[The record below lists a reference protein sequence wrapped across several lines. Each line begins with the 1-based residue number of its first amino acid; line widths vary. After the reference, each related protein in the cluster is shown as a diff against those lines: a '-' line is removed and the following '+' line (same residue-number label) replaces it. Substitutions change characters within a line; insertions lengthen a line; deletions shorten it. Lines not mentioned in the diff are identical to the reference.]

1 MLINLS
7 QGQEREEAKLWSG
20 SLNVQRLMEEVGGDR
35 RVTLQCPAYFLIC
48 FLSHPTLPDSKRK
61 LEFFFLHYFHQEVLR
76 GLDPNGC

>member
-35 RVTLQCPAYFLIC
+35 RVTLQCLGNNC
-48 FLSHPTLPDSKRK
+48 
-61 LEFFFLHYFHQEVLR
+61 EV
-76 GLDPNGC
+76 

>member
-35 RVTLQCPAYFLIC
+35 RVTLQCLGNNC
-48 FLSHPTLPDSKRK
+48 
-61 LEFFFLHYFHQEVLR
+61 EVQATQQKQIGDAERNAIAQLFPIKTDYAQVFSI
-76 GLDPNGC
+76 LK